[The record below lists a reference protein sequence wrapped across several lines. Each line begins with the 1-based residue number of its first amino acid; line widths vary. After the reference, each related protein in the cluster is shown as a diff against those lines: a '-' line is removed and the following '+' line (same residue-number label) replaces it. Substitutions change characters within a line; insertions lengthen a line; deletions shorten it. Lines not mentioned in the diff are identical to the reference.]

1 MPEFL
6 CNNLV
11 FEKIIILHMGR
22 DVGRKKFHE
31 RVPPFFAISGFS
43 EAFQRHTHLS
53 EQGRPDIRG
62 MAGDGIHAIFR
73 GLF

>member
-11 FEKIIILHMGR
+11 FEKIIILHTGR

-43 EAFQRHTHLS
+43 KAF
-53 EQGRPDIRG
+53 
-62 MAGDGIHAIFR
+62 
-73 GLF
+73 